1 MSFSQKIYGKF
12 TLVCEAF
19 RSLTWSA
26 DKVKY
31 FEKFLKNSFEI
42 PSVYLFTFDYIT
54 WKYINEISC
63 EI

>member
-19 RSLTWSA
+19 RSLMWPA

-54 WKYINEISC
+54 WKNINEISC

>member
-1 MSFSQKIYGKF
+1 M
-12 TLVCEAF
+12 
-19 RSLTWSA
+19 WPA